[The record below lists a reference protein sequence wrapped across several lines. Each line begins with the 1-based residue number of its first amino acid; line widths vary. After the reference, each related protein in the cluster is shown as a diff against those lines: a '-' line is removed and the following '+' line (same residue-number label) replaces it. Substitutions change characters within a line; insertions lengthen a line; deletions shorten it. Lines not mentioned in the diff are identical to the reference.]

1 MWIIIRG
8 VRYNFN
14 RIGFYYALGDT
25 IYLLDERLDTK
36 HTVNIKCKTSLE
48 ANELV
53 EQIDNRTGAQTL

>member
-14 RIGFYYALGDT
+14 RIGFYYALGKNVFLVDVD
-25 IYLLDERLDTK
+25 LDRAEEI
-36 HTVNIKCKTSLE
+36 NIECETPMK
-48 ANELV
+48 ANELI